1 MVGFGTPWIVCETL
15 VSLNNIR
22 LGIAPRGD
30 CMTESI
36 TQQIEDPDKREEFSD
51 DLERYVGD
59 AADEISR
66 FVGEIDNINVEEDYF
81 HRVVRDIIMENVF
94 IPIVMGENKTRRTVA
109 ADVEK

>member
-1 MVGFGTPWIVCETL
+1 M
-15 VSLNNIR
+15 
-22 LGIAPRGD
+22 A
-30 CMTESI
+30 ESF
-36 TQQIEDPDKREEFSD
+36 TQQIEDPDKREEFPD

-94 IPIVMGENKTRRTVA
+94 IPIVMGEEKTIKVVA
-109 ADVEK
+109 SDLNE

>member
-1 MVGFGTPWIVCETL
+1 
-15 VSLNNIR
+15 
-22 LGIAPRGD
+22 
-30 CMTESI
+30 MTESF

-59 AADEISR
+59 AATEISR

-94 IPIVMGENKTRRTVA
+94 IPVIMGEEKTIKVSA
-109 ADVEK
+109 SDLKD